1 MPPPHVRRTL
11 QDVLTPLRGRQ
22 GVRVLG
28 PSDLDS
34 VRALLARDPC
44 THVFV
49 ADRVE
54 ATKLEPRW
62 LGGRIYGYVE
72 DGELVALCHHAANL
86 VPVSATPVATE
97 AFAER
102 AIADGRVC
110 SSVFGPEE
118 AVLRMWE
125 LLKDRWGP
133 ARSVRPDQPFLTISR
148 PSPVVGD
155 PHVRVVRIDELDVLY
170 PASVAMFTEEMGVS
184 PEAGAGPDA
193 YRARVAQLIAQGR
206 MFARIEDGRV
216 LFKAEIGATTRAA
229 CQIQSVYVDRAQRG
243 RGLATRGM
251 ATVVDATLR
260 DWSPVVT
267 LYVNAD
273 NVAARRVYDNVGFT
287 RTGTFAT
294 VLL

>member
-1 MPPPHVRRTL
+1 M
-11 QDVLTPLRGRQ
+11 
-22 GVRVLG
+22 RVLG
-28 PSDLDS
+28 PSDLEA

-44 THVFV
+44 TNVFV

-62 LGGRIYGYVE
+62 LGGRIYGYLE
-72 DGELVALCHHAANL
+72 DGDLVALCHHAANL
-86 VPVSATPVATE
+86 VPVAATVAASE

-102 AIADGRVC
+102 ALADGRVC
-110 SSVFGPEE
+110 SSLFGSED
-118 AVLRMWE
+118 AVLRMWD
-125 LLKDRWGP
+125 LLKEHWGP
-133 ARSVRPDQPFLTISR
+133 ARSVRPDQPFLTIR
-148 PSPVVGD
+148 EPSPVAGD
-155 PHVRVVRIDELDVLY
+155 PRVRVVRIDELDVLY

-184 PEAGAGPDA
+184 PEEGAGPGA

-216 LFKAEIGATTRAA
+216 LFKAEIGATTRTA
-229 CQIQSVYVDRAQRG
+229 CQIQSVYVDRAHRG
-243 RGLATRGM
+243 GGLATRGM
-251 ATVVDATLR
+251 ATVVAATLR

-273 NVAARRVYDNVGFT
+273 NAAARRVYDKVGFT